1 MKRLLPS
8 TISCSSSTASLA
20 RREALRERFGT
31 DEGSFASLE
40 SLLEKY
46 SLNANDF
53 LFALKTNDYPTDAI
67 SPDEVEYRTFQG
79 LYVQLEYAKH
89 VWKHSIR
96 VLTLDAASSR
106 AGLGGYWYL
115 AVATTADDR
124 YYKYLSLYI

>member
-20 RREALRERFGT
+20 RREALRQRFGT
-31 DEGSFASLE
+31 EEDSFASLE
-40 SLLEKY
+40 SLLQKY
-46 SLNANDF
+46 SLNANEF
-53 LFALKTNDYPTDAI
+53 LYSVKTIDYPPDAS
-67 SPDEVEYRTFQG
+67 SPVEIEYRTFQG

-89 VWKHSIR
+89 VWKHSIG

-106 AGLGGYWYL
+106 ARLGGYWFL

-124 YYKYLSLYI
+124 YD